1 MKRFWLISAIWLIYG
16 LGGPADAATEPNKIV
31 LASTTSTQNTGLF
44 EVLLPAF
51 TKRTGIAVSVVAVGT
66 GQALEMARRGDADVL
81 LVHDPEAEA
90 KFLADGYGL
99 GWRQVMYNDFL
110 IVGPAADPA
119 KIKGLKEAVA
129 AFKQLA
135 ARGYH
140 FVSRGD
146 RSGTHA
152 QELRL
157 WKQAGVQPSGPPNYL
172 EAGQGMEATLR
183 LTGEKQFYTLC
194 DRATWLAAQQR
205 RQTDLLVMVEGDP
218 LLFNQYSVIVVN
230 PAKHPQIKVKE
241 AQAWADWLV
250 SSEAQ
255 KLIGDFKD
263 KHGNSLFKPNA
274 AATR

>member
-90 KFLADGYGL
+90 KFLVEGYGL
-99 GWRQVMYNDFL
+99 GRRQVMYNDFL
-110 IVGPAADPA
+110 IVGPVADPA
-119 KIKGLKEAVA
+119 KIKGLPEAVT

-135 ARGYH
+135 VNGYH

-157 WKQAGVQPSGPPNYL
+157 WKQAGVKPPGPPNYL
-172 EAGQGMEATLR
+172 EAG
-183 LTGEKQFYTLC
+183 
-194 DRATWLAAQQR
+194 
-205 RQTDLLVMVEGDP
+205 
-218 LLFNQYSVIVVN
+218 
-230 PAKHPQIKVKE
+230 
-241 AQAWADWLV
+241 
-250 SSEAQ
+250 
-255 KLIGDFKD
+255 
-263 KHGNSLFKPNA
+263 
-274 AATR
+274 